1 MSEFFVRN
9 PGYEVDLREGFARQ
23 SLMSSIG
30 ARLEHVAP
38 GEVDI
43 GLDARADLLQ
53 QNGFVHAGVLTSIA
67 DSACG
72 GAAITLMPPDSDVLS
87 IEFKVNLLAPAAAPR
102 FVARA
107 RVLRAG
113 KTITV
118 CRADIFGVDGEGKE
132 TLVATML
139 GTMMTRSRSGS
150 AEQRNS

>member
-1 MSEFFVRN
+1 MSVYTTRN
-9 PGYEVDLREGFARQ
+9 PDFERDLRDGFARQ

-30 ARLEHVAP
+30 ARMVNVAP

-43 GLDARADLLQ
+43 AIDSRADLLQ

-72 GAAITLMPPDSDVLS
+72 GAALTLMPPSSDVLS

-113 KTITV
+113 RTITV
-118 CRADIFGVDGEGKE
+118 CRADVFGIDGETE

-139 GTMMTRSRSGS
+139 GTMMTRSR
-150 AEQRNS
+150 

>member
-1 MSEFFVRN
+1 MSVYTVRN
-9 PGYEVDLREGFARQ
+9 PDFERDLREGFARQ
-23 SLMSSIG
+23 SLMSSFG
-30 ARLEHVAP
+30 ARLEKIAP

-43 GLDARADLLQ
+43 AIDARADLLQ

-72 GAAITLMPPDSDVLS
+72 GAAITLMPPGSDVLS

-118 CRADIFGVDGEGKE
+118 CRADIFGIDGANE

-139 GTMMTRSRSGS
+139 GTMMTRSR
-150 AEQRNS
+150 

>member
-1 MSEFFVRN
+1 MNGHVVRN
-9 PGYEVDLREGFARQ
+9 PDYERDLREGFARQ

-30 ARLEHVAP
+30 ARIEHVAP

-43 GLDARADLLQ
+43 GLDARPDLLQ

-72 GAAITLMPPDSDVLS
+72 GAAVTLMPPASDVLS
-87 IEFKVNLLAPAAAPR
+87 IEFKVNLLAPAAAPHI
-102 FVARA
+102 VARA
-107 RVLRAG
+107 QVLRAG

-118 CRADIFGVDGEGKE
+118 CRADVFGVDGEHE

-139 GTMMTRSRSGS
+139 GTMMTRSR
-150 AEQRNS
+150 

>member
-1 MSEFFVRN
+1 MSVYTVRN
-9 PGYEVDLREGFARQ
+9 PDFERDLREGFARQ
-23 SLMSSIG
+23 SLMSSFG
-30 ARLEHVAP
+30 ARLEKIAP

-43 GLDARADLLQ
+43 AIDARADLLQ

-72 GAAITLMPPDSDVLS
+72 GAAITLMPPGSDVLS

-118 CRADIFGVDGEGKE
+118 CRADVFGIDGTNE

-139 GTMMTRSRSGS
+139 GTMMTRSR
-150 AEQRNS
+150 

>member
-1 MSEFFVRN
+1 MNGFIVRN
-9 PGYEVDLREGFARQ
+9 PDYERDLREGFARQ
-23 SLMSSIG
+23 SLMSSMG
-30 ARLEHVAP
+30 ARMERVAP

-43 GLDARADLLQ
+43 A
-53 QNGFVHAGVLTSIA
+53 S
-67 DSACG
+67 
-72 GAAITLMPPDSDVLS
+72 SDVLS

-118 CRADIFGVDGEGKE
+118 CRADVFGIDGDDE

-139 GTMMTRSRSGS
+139 GTMMTRSR
-150 AEQRNS
+150 

>member
-1 MSEFFVRN
+1 MNGYIVRN
-9 PGYEVDLREGFARQ
+9 PDYERDLREGFARQ

-30 ARLEHVAP
+30 ARLERIAP

-43 GLDARADLLQ
+43 ALDSRADLLQ
-53 QNGFVHAGVLTSIA
+53 QNGFVHAGALTAIA

-72 GAAITLMPPDSDVLS
+72 GAAITLMPPSCDVLS

-118 CRADIFGVDGEGKE
+118 CRADIFGIDGENE

-139 GTMMTRSRSGS
+139 GTMMTRSR
-150 AEQRNS
+150 

>member
-1 MSEFFVRN
+1 MSVYNVRN
-9 PGYEVDLREGFARQ
+9 PEFERDLREGFARQ
-23 SLMSSIG
+23 SLMSSFG
-30 ARLEHVAP
+30 ARLETIAP

-43 GLDARADLLQ
+43 AIDARADLLQ

-118 CRADIFGVDGEGKE
+118 CRADVFGIDGANE

-139 GTMMTRSRSGS
+139 GTMMTRSR
-150 AEQRNS
+150 

>member
-1 MSEFFVRN
+1 MSADIVRN
-9 PGYEVDLREGFARQ
+9 PDFERDLREGFARQ

-30 ARLEHVAP
+30 ARLEHIAP

-43 GLDARADLLQ
+43 ALDSRADLLQ
-53 QNGFVHAGVLTSIA
+53 QNGFLHAGVLTSIA

-72 GAAITLMPPDSDVLS
+72 GAAITLMPPNCDVLS
-87 IEFKVNLLAPAAAPR
+87 IEFKVNLLAPASAPR
-102 FVARA
+102 VVARA

-118 CRADIFGVDGEGKE
+118 CRADVFGLDGDRE

-139 GTMMTRSRSGS
+139 GTMMTRPR
-150 AEQRNS
+150 

>member
-1 MSEFFVRN
+1 MTVYTVRN
-9 PGYEVDLREGFARQ
+9 PDYERDLREGFARQ
-23 SLMSSIG
+23 SLMSSLG
-30 ARLEHVAP
+30 ARLETIVP
-38 GEVDI
+38 GAVDI
-43 GLDARADLLQ
+43 AIDARADLLQ

-72 GAAITLMPPDSDVLS
+72 GAAITLMPPSSDVLS

-118 CRADIFGVDGEGKE
+118 CRADVFGIDGANE

-139 GTMMTRSRSGS
+139 GTMMTRSR
-150 AEQRNS
+150 